1 MGEGTRRVESAEHTP
16 VRASVSDR
24 DAQWNS
30 YVQRAAAGDQQAFAK
45 LYDESSH
52 VVYSVAIRILGN
64 EADAEEVTVD
74 VYTQVWKTAARFSLE
89 RGSVNAW
96 IIMLARSRA
105 IDRFRS
111 RSRLKVEEPVDAVM
125 EVPGKGPDPE
135 EVSVWTQHGDRIR
148 AALASISPEQRQAI
162 ELAFFSGYTQSELA
176 EHLGEPLGTVKTRIR
191 LGMMKLKEQ
200 LAGSL
205 RTAH

>member
-1 MGEGTRRVESAEHTP
+1 MEGAGALDSTPQPRVRTHANE
-16 VRASVSDR
+16 R

-45 LYDESSH
+45 LYDESSSL
-52 VVYSVAIRILGN
+52 VYSIALRVLGN
-64 EADAEEVTVD
+64 EADAEEVTLD
-74 VYTQVWKTAARFSLE
+74 VYTQVWRTSAKFSNE

-96 IIMLARSRA
+96 LIMLARSRA

-111 RSRLKVEEPVDAVM
+111 RARTKAEEPVDAVLDLA
-125 EVPGKGPDPE
+125 GDGPDPE
-135 EVSVWTQHGDRIR
+135 QVSVWMQHRDRIQTAL
-148 AALASISPEQRQAI
+148 AALSPEQRRAI
-162 ELAFFSGYTQSELA
+162 ELAYYSGYTQSELA

-200 LAGSL
+200 LAGRQYAAS
-205 RTAH
+205 